1 MKTFMLKSAD
11 VERNWYVIDAK
22 NIPLGRLASQVADIL
37 NGKNKPTYTPHIDS
51 GDHVIVL
58 NSDLIVLTGNKLRQK
73 NLYRHSG
80 YAGSLK
86 KIEYKTLMENES
98 ETAVTVAVKGMLP
111 KNKLGRKMLT
121 RLYVFKGAEHPH
133 QAQQPV
139 EITVKGVR

>member
-1 MKTFMLKSAD
+1 MKTFMLKTAD
-11 VERNWYVIDAK
+11 VVRNWYVVDAK

-58 NSDLIVLTGNKLRQK
+58 NSDLVVLTGNKLRQK
-73 NLYRHSG
+73 FLYRHSG
-80 YAGSLK
+80 YIGKLK

-98 ETAVTVAVKGMLP
+98 ETAITIAVKGMLP

-133 QAQQPV
+133 GAQQPV
-139 EITVKGVR
+139 EVTVKGVR

>member
-1 MKTFMLKSAD
+1 MKTFMLKTAD
-11 VERNWYVIDAK
+11 VERKWYVVDAK

-51 GDHVIVL
+51 GDNVIVL
-58 NSDLIVLTGNKLRQK
+58 NSDLVVLTGNKLKQK

-80 YAGSLK
+80 YPGHLK
-86 KIEYKTLMENES
+86 KIEYKTLMETQS

-111 KNKLGRKMLT
+111 KNKLGKKMLT

-133 QAQQPV
+133 GAQQPV